1 MKNKINEINKLPH
14 VFNYLEF
21 VEFKKN
27 KNKDKVKY
35 FVSNKKYKTDFVEF
49 CKPEKKLVRFI

>member
-14 VFNYLEF
+14 VFKYLEF
-21 VEFKKN
+21 AEFKKSQE
-27 KNKDKVKY
+27 KPKY
-35 FVSNKKYKTDFVEF
+35 FISSKKYKTDFVEV

>member
-1 MKNKINEINKLPH
+1 MKNKIIEINKLPH

-27 KNKDKVKY
+27 KEKIKY
-35 FVSNKKYKTDFVEF
+35 FVSSEKYKTDFVEI
-49 CKPEKKLVRFI
+49 CRPEKKLVRFI